1 MRGKRN
7 EIQKRG
13 EMRENRDKKCEK
25 KNGKEIREERKIM
38 REKREEDEKKGRTS
52 SASRNFSRLYLL
64 RLSWK

>member
-1 MRGKRN
+1 
-7 EIQKRG
+7 
-13 EMRENRDKKCEK
+13 MRENRDKKCEK
-25 KNGKEIREERKIM
+25 KNEKEIREERKIM